1 MRLALFVPAIV
12 RGGVG
17 WGYGVCR
24 YFANSVSKSAGYC
37 FTEESKNSRAL
48 LMLCEV
54 ALGEPDKRTNAHMID
69 PKALGKKG
77 LNSVHGVGIREPRP
91 SEARKLDRS
100 VAVPS
105 GTLQPRDKADPYT
118 SAAWLQYDEFIVYN
132 VAQQRPRFLVEVD
145 IQYK

>member
-1 MRLALFVPAIV
+1 MSDRCVHARCVV
-12 RGGVG
+12 RGL
-17 WGYGVCR
+17 CR

-37 FTEESKNSRAL
+37 FTDESKNSRAL

-54 ALGEPDKRTNAHMID
+54 ALGEPDTRTNAHMID

-77 LNSVHGVGIREPRP
+77 YNSVHGVGIRKPRP

-105 GTLQPRDKADPYT
+105 GTLQPLDKADPYA
-118 SAAWLQYDEFIVYN
+118 SAAWLQYDEFIVYD

-145 IQYK
+145 IQHK